1 MKITVL
7 QSGLNMYE
15 NIDAYAIIIFTQ
27 IVVNFILANA
37 RPLDTRCGL

>member
-1 MKITVL
+1 MKITVF

-15 NIDAYAIIIFTQ
+15 KVDAYAIIIFTQ

-37 RPLDTRCGL
+37 TALDTRCGL

>member
-1 MKITVL
+1 VKITVF

-37 RPLDTRCGL
+37 RALDTRCGL